1 MAISLPDGVELR
13 RPDHPGPDQPGPDQ
27 PGGRTVLTTEA
38 VAFLATLHRAFD
50 GRRRDLL
57 AARVARAARLAA
69 GEQLGFLSDTASV
82 RADPSWTVAPA
93 PADLT
98 DRRVEITGPVD
109 RKLVINALN
118 SGAQVFMA
126 DFEDANAPT
135 WSNVIEGQRNL
146 ADAVRRTI
154 ELTTPEGREYRL
166 RDETATLV
174 VRPRGWH
181 LVESNLVVDG
191 ATISASLF
199 DFGLYFFHNAEALRE
214 RGTGPYFYLPK
225 LESHLEARLWNDAF
239 VEAQRLLG
247 IPTGTIR
254 ATVLVETILATFEME
269 EILYELRE
277 HSSGL
282 NCGRWDYLFSIIKRF
297 HDQPGFVLADRALLR
312 MTEPFMHAY
321 SLLAIQTCHRRGA
334 HCIGGMAAQIP
345 LKDPDENERA
355 LSAVR
360 ADKERE
366 ASDGHDGAWVAHPAL
381 VPIALDAF
389 ERAGVTTN
397 QLERRRDDVAVTP
410 GDLLAFGPRGPVTE
424 AGVRTN
430 LSVAIRYLAAW
441 LDGNGCVPINGLM
454 EDMATA
460 EISRSQLWQ
469 WLHGD
474 AGVLDDG
481 RPVDEAMVRTLLEE
495 ERDRAAA
502 DRAGRVDEAAA
513 IVEQLVLADELA
525 EFLSLAATDA
535 LEPLSVGD

>member
-1 MAISLPDGVELR
+1 MALPDGVEVR
-13 RPDHPGPDQPGPDQ
+13 RPEP
-27 PGGRTVLTTEA
+27 PGGQTILTEEA
-38 VAFLATLHRAFD
+38 AAFLAALHRAFED
-50 GRRRDLL
+50 RRRGLL
-57 AARVARAARLAA
+57 DARVERAARLAG
-69 GEQLGFLSDTASV
+69 GERLAFLADTASV
-82 RADPSWTVAPA
+82 RNDPSWAVAPA

-109 RKLVINALN
+109 RKIVINALN

-135 WSNVIEGQRNL
+135 WANVIEGQRNL

-154 ELTTPEGREYRL
+154 ELVTPEGREYRL
-166 RDETATLV
+166 RDDTATLV

-181 LVESNLVVDG
+181 LVESNFVVDD
-191 ATISASLF
+191 APISASLF
-199 DFGLYFFHNAEALRE
+199 DFGLYLFHNANALRE

-297 HDQPGFVLADRALLR
+297 HSQPGFVLADRSLLR
-312 MTEPFMHAY
+312 MTEPFMRAY

-360 ADKERE
+360 TDKERE
-366 ASDGHDGAWVAHPAL
+366 ASDGHDGTWVAHPAL
-381 VPIALDAF
+381 VPVALDAF
-389 ERAGVTTN
+389 KREGVTTN
-397 QLERRRDDVAVTP
+397 QLDRLRDDVVIDP
-410 GDLLAFGPRGPVTE
+410 DELLAFGPRAPITE

-430 LSVAIRYLAAW
+430 ISVAIRYLAAW
-441 LDGNGCVPINGLM
+441 LDGNGCVPLNGLM

-469 WLHGD
+469 WVHSD

-481 RPVDEAMVRTLLEE
+481 RPVDEAFVRTLLDE

-502 DRAGRVDEAAA
+502 DGAGRVDEAAL
-513 IVEQLVLADELA
+513 IIERLVLSDDLAD
-525 EFLSLAATDA
+525 FLSLAATDA
-535 LEPLSVGD
+535 LDPVH